1 MDVQRGVDVVLI
13 VDDVPVA
20 GQLKASL
27 NRNMTEIEIT
37 NQIKADWQDSIG
49 GIKSWNVGCSGAYI
63 IGTNSFNLLEEA
75 FMTNKKINVKI
86 KLGENNYEGKGL
98 ITNFPLNATYNSQFK
113 YTINILGCGALIKK

>member
-20 GQLKASL
+20 GQLNASL
-27 NRNMTEIEIT
+27 NRSMSEIEIT

-49 GIKSWNVGCSGAYI
+49 GIKSWNVGCSGVYI

-86 KLGENNYEGKGL
+86 KLGENDYEGQGL

>member
-1 MDVQRGVDVVLI
+1 MDVQRGVDVILI

-20 GQLKASL
+20 GQLNASL
-27 NRNMTEIEIT
+27 NRSMSEIEIT

-63 IGTNSFNLLEEA
+63 TGTNSFNLLEEA

-86 KLGENNYEGKGL
+86 KLGENDYEGQGL
-98 ITNFPLNATYNSQFK
+98 ITDFPLNATYNSQFK